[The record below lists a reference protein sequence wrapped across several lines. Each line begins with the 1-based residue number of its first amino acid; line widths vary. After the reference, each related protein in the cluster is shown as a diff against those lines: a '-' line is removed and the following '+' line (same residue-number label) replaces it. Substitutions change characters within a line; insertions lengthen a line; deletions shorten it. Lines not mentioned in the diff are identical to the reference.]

1 MAHTESQTVSN
12 HRRGEQM
19 KRVRLHTTIKDNA
32 PFKALFAFLLLVV
45 LISSCDTRRPILE
58 RENYDLVV
66 AIDWKQC
73 GLSPVGASIYA
84 YNTETGKLVNKHLTN
99 YSTDV
104 ISLPK
109 GRYTILVFNETVD
122 DYDNI
127 VFKNEESL
135 GEFTG
140 TLIPN
145 PNKSKLVKADPD
157 LPLMNMPEDFA
168 VIATVPIDVS
178 RSRDIKDTIKVAPK
192 RLTMK
197 VRMNVSIHNIN
208 SLATSGHKA
217 LLNGVSDAAKIYSG
231 ELSSTRV
238 SHANTLNNLTYNEGS
253 TTDGT
258 LSANFRFFGFKDV
271 IDNKIPVGAS
281 VTLYLK
287 LRDGTDY
294 TPFTRQIS
302 SMKITQTLYE
312 VILEINIGDGI
323 VGGEQGKDIILP
335 IVVGGGGGF
344 DADVGGWKDENIEV
358 PV

>member
-1 MAHTESQTVSN
+1 M
-12 HRRGEQM
+12 RRL
-19 KRVRLHTTIKDNA
+19 RLHTTIKDNA
-32 PFKALFAFLLLVV
+32 PLKALFALMLLVV

-58 RENYDLVV
+58 RENYNLVL
-66 AIDWKQC
+66 AIDWKEC

-84 YNTETGKLVNKHLTN
+84 YNTETGKLVLKHLTN
-99 YSTDV
+99 DRTDV

-109 GRYTILVFNETVD
+109 GRYTFLVFNETVD
-122 DYDNI
+122 DYSFIN
-127 VFKNEESL
+127 FKDEESL
-135 GEFTG
+135 GDFTG
-140 TLIPN
+140 TVIPN

-157 LPLMNMPEDFA
+157 LPLMYMPEDFA
-168 VIATVPIDVS
+168 VIATAPIDIS
-178 RSRDIKDTIKVAPK
+178 RNRDIKDTIKVAPK
-192 RLTMK
+192 RLTIK
-197 VRMNVSIHNIN
+197 VKMNVSIHNIS
-208 SLATSGHKA
+208 SLSTSGHRA
-217 LLNGVSDAAKIYSG
+217 LLNGVSDAAKIYSR

-238 SHANTLNNLTYNEGS
+238 SHVATLNSLTYDEGS

-312 VILEINIGDGI
+312 VILEINVGDGI
-323 VGGEQGKDIILP
+323 EGGEQGKDIILP
-335 IVVGGGGGF
+335 IVVGNGGGF
-344 DADVGGWKDENIEV
+344 DVDVGGWKDENIDV
-358 PV
+358 PI